1 MIKMTYTGKNH
12 QVMSSLLLTEF
23 PFAHH
28 NGGSPFRFCPLVVDP
43 LAGEQICLSW
53 KRHRRGL

>member
-1 MIKMTYTGKNH
+1 ML
-12 QVMSSLLLTEF
+12 SLLLTEF

-28 NGGSPFRFCPLVVDP
+28 DGGSPFRFCPLVVDP

-53 KRHRRGL
+53 KRNRRGL